1 MTGIGHPPATQTDWV
16 ITAELDQ
23 VNSFD
28 RVSVVV
34 VYYVFLSCGL
44 RDVSSRMYTI
54 LELQRMQE
62 RTRYCVAGL
71 ILSSSLLATPE
82 RRTRVLDSQS
92 GEERREGTNLP
103 SLPVDEQERGGAEIT
118 EHMRLEEMITPRC
131 RLVDSSLKWAG
142 PEREPSWL
150 LSFHKEIP
158 SLFSFRPPS
167 VPPPLLFVL
176 GCRLWISAKTRRALL
191 SRSLHLT
198 QNLPQNSFV
207 TCTDHTHWILIP
219 AGEGVWDNRPGPT
232 PNLEYI
238 ELRAT

>member
-1 MTGIGHPPATQTDWV
+1 MYSLAADYVTFPPA
-16 ITAELDQ
+16 
-23 VNSFD
+23 
-28 RVSVVV
+28 
-34 VYYVFLSCGL
+34 
-44 RDVSSRMYTI
+44 TI

-62 RTRYCVAGL
+62 RTVRVAGL

-92 GEERREGTNLP
+92 GEEGRNQSTFFTLP
-103 SLPVDEQERGGAEIT
+103 ADEQERGGAEIT
-118 EHMRLEEMITPRC
+118 EHTQLEEMITPRC

-150 LSFHKEIP
+150 LSFHREIP
-158 SLFSFRPPS
+158 SLFS

-176 GCRLWISAKTRRALL
+176 GCRVWISAKTRRALL

-207 TCTDHTHWILIP
+207 TCT
-219 AGEGVWDNRPGPT
+219 
-232 PNLEYI
+232 
-238 ELRAT
+238 